1 MPYYAR
7 ATADE
12 YGGVAIVESD
22 AGMVWATPGFPDVPS
37 AMEAARTRAAEWNG
51 RDLEIITRL
60 LGLNQ
65 AAESAAELATDPEP
79 DTESQPGA

>member
-7 ATADE
+7 ATSDE
-12 YGGVAIVESD
+12 FGGVAIVESD

-51 RDLEIITRL
+51 RDLEVITRL

-65 AAESAAELATDPEP
+65 AASEVEEPPTDPA
-79 DTESQPGA
+79 D